1 MIAARIMLNIR
12 DPVVSQPQVDRI
24 LGPRGENTHL
34 FSDLRFTISS
44 VIEGQALE
52 TWVGLRTS
60 RKSPGR
66 TKAWGRLGGGQD
78 VGARH
83 RGMRQILEGDGVP

>member
-1 MIAARIMLNIR
+1 MYRITGASFANASVDKYINYEKIIELSPFRLSVVIAARIMLNIR

-44 VIEGQALE
+44 IIEGQALE
-52 TWVGLRTS
+52 
-60 RKSPGR
+60 P
-66 TKAWGRLGGGQD
+66 
-78 VGARH
+78 
-83 RGMRQILEGDGVP
+83 